1 MSCKLLDNT
10 YFDVAENRFLRSEE
24 ACTLEEWLNSSGQ
37 AKFAIHPK
45 GFPIFLDPAK
55 LNERD
60 EYRDSD
66 PYDVVGSGGEPI
78 PFHAHRLRGTLLA
91 LEHVLR
97 SGPER
102 PKILDIGCGAGVLT
116 AAIRRRFSAATLFAI
131 DASLTAIISA
141 NEQFAGID
149 FAVGD
154 AFTLPYSSGY
164 FDVVVCNN
172 IWEHV
177 SDPLRLLESV
187 RRVLAPGGVIVIST
201 PNRYRLSNLSRVLRG
216 EPVTFLSDHHVTEY
230 TIGQVLELLHFGG
243 FAPEVIDVPPLRTA
257 GGGLLKFPT
266 SLAKAVLRGYLNLLG
281 SHYRLDWTI
290 FYLARRK
297 Q

>member
-1 MSCKLLDNT
+1 MLDKT
-10 YFDVAENRFLRSEE
+10 YFDVSEDRFLLLEE
-24 ACTLEEWLNSSGQ
+24 GCTLEEWLSSSSQ
-37 AKFAIHPK
+37 AKFAVHPK
-45 GFPIFLDPAK
+45 GFPIFLDPVK

-78 PFHAHRLRGTLLA
+78 PFHAHRLQGTLLA
-91 LEHVLR
+91 LEHVFR
-97 SGPER
+97 SGLER
-102 PKILDIGCGAGVLT
+102 FKILDIGCGAGVLT
-116 AAIRRRFSAATLFAI
+116 AAIHRRFSAATVHAI

-141 NEQFAGID
+141 NEQFTGID

-154 AFTLPYSSGY
+154 AFALPYSPGY

-177 SDPLRLLESV
+177 SDPMRLLESV

-216 EPVTFLSDHHVTEY
+216 KPATFLSDHHVTEY

-243 FAPEVIDVPPLRTA
+243 FAPEVIDVPPLRTT
-257 GGGLLKFPT
+257 GGGLLKFPVFFV
-266 SLAKAVLRGYLNLLG
+266 KAVLRAYFNLLG

-297 Q
+297 H

>member
-10 YFDVAENRFLRSEE
+10 YFDVAEDRLLLPED
-24 ACTLEEWLNSSGQ
+24 ACTLEEWLSSAGQ

-45 GFPIFLDPAK
+45 GFPIFLDPVR

-60 EYRDSD
+60 EYRNSD
-66 PYDVVGSGGEPI
+66 PYDVIGSNGEPI
-78 PFHAHRLRGTLLA
+78 PFHAHRLQGTLLV
-91 LEHVLR
+91 LEHVLQ

-102 PKILDIGCGAGVLT
+102 PRILDIGCGAGVLT
-116 AAIRRRFSAATLFAI
+116 AAIRRRFSTAAVLAI

-141 NEQFAGID
+141 NEHFTGID

-154 AFTLPYSSGY
+154 AFALPYSPGY

-177 SDPLRLLESV
+177 TEPLRLLESV

-201 PNRYRLSNLSRVLRG
+201 PNRYRLSNISRVLRG
-216 EPVTFLSDHHVTEY
+216 KPVTFLSDHHVTEY
-230 TIGQVLELLHFGG
+230 TIGQVMELLHFGG

-266 SLAKAVLRGYLNLLG
+266 SFTKTIFRGYLNLLG

-297 Q
+297 H